1 MIMAAIPTSSPELS
15 FPGAFTVMPIK
26 VAHIP
31 NLECEAF
38 YYDME
43 RRGIELVNLEPGAV
57 TEALENGE
65 VDAGP
70 VPLVDMCRIADKAVP
85 VHGFCVASVS
95 RATLSIL
102 HAREP
107 IEGLGGGRL
116 VLGAS
121 DATSAALLKVLLAQ
135 RYNAGSVTFVD
146 EPADHDAVLL
156 TGNPSLRR
164 RRGVRGYPHRYDLGE
179 EWQAWTGLPF
189 VFSRWMAS
197 NSLERRDRVVLDD
210 ALFVGQEDWMNNLYK
225 DTGPRNDLL
234 MLPREVLEY
243 VQGLRFF
250 VGVPEERSMAL
261 FQEKLALLEN
271 AGGLGTEEI

>member
-1 MIMAAIPTSSPELS
+1 
-15 FPGAFTVMPIK
+15 MPIK

-38 YYDME
+38 YFDME
-43 RRGIELVNLEPGAV
+43 RRGIELLNLEPNAV
-57 TEALENGE
+57 TEALERGE

-70 VPLVDMCRIADKAVP
+70 VPLVDTWRLTDKAVP

-95 RATLSIL
+95 RATASIL
-102 HAREP
+102 HSREP
-107 IEGLGGGRL
+107 IEALGSGRI

-121 DATSAALLKVLLAQ
+121 DAASVALLRVLLAQ
-135 RYNAGSVTFVD
+135 KYNVCSGTFVD
-146 EPADHDAVLL
+146 EQADHNALLL
-156 TGNPSLRR
+156 TGNPCLRR
-164 RRGVRGYPHRYDLGE
+164 RRGLRGYPHRYDLGE

-197 NSLERRDRVVLDD
+197 NRMERQNRVVLDD

-225 DTGPRNDLL
+225 ATGPRNDLL

-250 VGVPEERSMAL
+250 IGVPEERSMAL
-261 FQEKLALLEN
+261 FQEKLALLEDV
-271 AGGLGTEEI
+271 

>member
-1 MIMAAIPTSSPELS
+1 
-15 FPGAFTVMPIK
+15 MPIK

-43 RRGIELVNLEPGAV
+43 RRGIELLNLEPNAV
-57 TEALENGE
+57 TEALERGE

-70 VPLVDMCRIADKAVP
+70 VPLVDTWRLTDKAVP

-95 RATLSIL
+95 RATASIL
-102 HAREP
+102 HSREP
-107 IEGLGGGRL
+107 IEALGGGRI
-116 VLGAS
+116 VMGAS
-121 DATSAALLKVLLAQ
+121 DAASVALLRILLAQ
-135 RYNAGSVTFVD
+135 KYNVSSGPFV
-146 EPADHDAVLL
+146 EEQADHDALLL

-164 RRGVRGYPHRYDLGE
+164 RRGIRGYPHRYDLGE

-197 NSLERRDRVVLDD
+197 NRMERQNRVVLDD

-225 DTGPRNDLL
+225 ATGPRNDLL

-250 VGVPEERSMAL
+250 IGVPEERSMAL
-261 FQEKLALLEN
+261 FQEKLALLEDV
-271 AGGLGTEEI
+271 